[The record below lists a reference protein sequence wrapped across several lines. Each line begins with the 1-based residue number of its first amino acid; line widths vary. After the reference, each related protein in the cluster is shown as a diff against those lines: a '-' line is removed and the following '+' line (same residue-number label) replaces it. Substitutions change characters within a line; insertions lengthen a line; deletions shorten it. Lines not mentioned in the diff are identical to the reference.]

1 MKKFK
6 VTSYHKGN
14 ALFSTNGGTL
24 IITESEY
31 IIKYL
36 FFTVAR
42 YEINKTLTSKIPFVS
57 KGVNLNDGEKE
68 INLYFFPK
76 TADKVY
82 QLLNLR

>member
-6 VTSYHKGN
+6 VTSYHKDN
-14 ALFSTNGGTL
+14 ALTPTNGGTL
-24 IITESEY
+24 IITENEY

-42 YEINKTLTSKIPFVS
+42 YEINKTLASKISFVS
-57 KGVNLNDGEKE
+57 KGINLNDGEKQ
-68 INLYFFPK
+68 INLYFFSK

-82 QLLNLR
+82 QLLNL